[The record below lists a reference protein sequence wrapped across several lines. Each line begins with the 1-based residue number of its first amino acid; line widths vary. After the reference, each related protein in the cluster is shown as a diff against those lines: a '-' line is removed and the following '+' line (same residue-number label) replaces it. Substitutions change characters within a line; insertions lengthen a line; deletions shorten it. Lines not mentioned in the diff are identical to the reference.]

1 MERPDELV
9 LATRNR
15 KKLAE
20 MQAILADL
28 GVRMSCSAD
37 YPGLPEVVEDGDTFE
52 ANAGKKALQTAAAL
66 GKWAVADDSGLE
78 VDGLD
83 GLPGVHSAY
92 YAGHPSNDEANN
104 AKLIAA
110 LADVP
115 EDGRTARYRCVIALA
130 SPERVVLTVS
140 DSWEGRM
147 ITAPRGSAGFG
158 YDPLFLVP
166 EFGKTVAELDPA
178 LKNRLSHRGKALAK
192 FKAAL
197 G

>member
-110 LADVP
+110 LAGVP